1 MQQFKYL
8 SCSKYCDH
16 LNKFCDFKLTYQLVQ
31 QCSGNPFLLAFNVLI
46 TIHTTTNALLK
57 NPLNELLIGR
67 SFFEFIRQI
76 LYLYLHI

>member
-31 QCSGNPFLLAFNVLI
+31 QCSGNPEQAVLVGI
-46 TIHTTTNALLK
+46 QCSDNYSYSHQCPYETSYARVK
-57 NPLNELLIGR
+57 DW
-67 SFFEFIRQI
+67 
-76 LYLYLHI
+76 

>member
-31 QCSGNPFLLAFNVLI
+31 QCSGNPEQAVLVGI
-46 TIHTTTNALLK
+46 QCSDNYSYNHQC
-57 NPLNELLIGR
+57 PLNELLIGR